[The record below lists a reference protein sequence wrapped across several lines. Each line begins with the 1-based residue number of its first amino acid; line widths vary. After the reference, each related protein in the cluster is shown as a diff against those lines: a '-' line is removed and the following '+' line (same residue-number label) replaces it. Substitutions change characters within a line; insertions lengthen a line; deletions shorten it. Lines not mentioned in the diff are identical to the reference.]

1 VLGAEKTGLN
11 FSGNYTF
18 VNERDRAVKD
28 PESVKN
34 LKEF

>member
-28 PESVKN
+28 LRV
-34 LKEF
+34 LKI